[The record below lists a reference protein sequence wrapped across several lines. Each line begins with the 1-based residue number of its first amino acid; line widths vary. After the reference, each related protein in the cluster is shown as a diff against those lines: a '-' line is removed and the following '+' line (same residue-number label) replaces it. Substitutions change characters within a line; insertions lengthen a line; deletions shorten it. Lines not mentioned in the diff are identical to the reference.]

1 MNGIALGLAGCSV
14 IMRERLKLRGSPLK
28 KMTSHPATG
37 WREIAQAVLK
47 AEAQALATAAAR
59 LDHNLTK
66 TVELLLAHDG
76 KVVVSG
82 IGKSGHIGQKIAA
95 TLASTGTPAV
105 FLHAAEAVHGDLGI
119 YTPGDPSILI
129 SKSGS
134 TAELLRLIPVLRQFQ
149 SPLIVIVGNLNS
161 PMAQQA
167 DVVLDA
173 RVEKEADPLNLA
185 PTCSTTVAL
194 ALGDA
199 LAVALML
206 ARRFTDQD
214 FARYH
219 PAGQLGRA
227 LWLKVADVMHQ
238 PEAVAWVKPD
248 MPLRQV
254 IIAMSQRPLGAA
266 CVVDDAFQLLGIIT
280 DGDLR
285 RALLTHEDIRL
296 LQAAGCMTRQ
306 PTTITPEASLKEAAR
321 LMEDRPSQISVLPV
335 VDSRSQRCLGLIRIH
350 DIYQPELI

>member
-1 MNGIALGLAGCSV
+1 MKSV
-14 IMRERLKLRGSPLK
+14 TVNVNQSTL
-28 KMTSHPATG
+28 TQD
-37 WREIAQAVLK
+37 WREIAQAVLNL
-47 AEAQALATAAAR
+47 EAQALAAVADR

-66 TVELLLAHDG
+66 AVELLLAHDG

-134 TAELLRLIPVLRQFQ
+134 TAELLRLIPVLRQFR
-149 SPLIVIVGNLNS
+149 SPLIAIVGNLNS
-161 PMAQQA
+161 PMAKQA

-173 RVEKEADPLNLA
+173 RVDQEADPLNLA
-185 PTCSTTVAL
+185 PTCSTIAAL
-194 ALGDA
+194 GLGDA
-199 LAVALML
+199 LAVALMM
-206 ARRFTDQD
+206 ARRFTDID

-219 PAGQLGRA
+219 PAGQLGRN
-227 LWLKVADVMHQ
+227 LWLKVADVMH
-238 PEAVAWVKPD
+238 ENDAVAWVRPD
-248 MPLRQV
+248 TPLRQV

-266 CVVDDAFQLLGIIT
+266 CVVGEDLQLLGIIT

-296 LQAAGCMTRQ
+296 LHANDCMMRQ
-306 PTTITPEASLKEAAR
+306 PITITPEASLRDATR

>member
-1 MNGIALGLAGCSV
+1 M
-14 IMRERLKLRGSPLK
+14 ERILPK
-28 KMTSHPATG
+28 KASG
-37 WREIAQAVLK
+37 KDWREIARTVLDNEVKCLSAV
-47 AEAQALATAAAR
+47 AQR
-59 LDHNLTK
+59 LDHHWNDA
-66 TVELLLAHDG
+66 VELLLNHHG

-134 TAELLRLIPVLRQFQ
+134 TAELLRLIPILRQFR
-149 SPLIVIVGNLNS
+149 SPLIAIVGNLNS
-161 PMAQQA
+161 PMAKQA
-167 DVVLDA
+167 DIVLDA
-173 RVEKEADPLNLA
+173 RVDREADPLNLA
-185 PTCSTTVAL
+185 PTSSTTVAL

-199 LAVALML
+199 LAVVLMQ
-206 ARRFTDQD
+206 ARRFTDKD

-219 PAGQLGRA
+219 PAGQLGRT

-238 PEAVAWVKPD
+238 DEAVAWVELET
-248 MPLRQV
+248 PLRQV

-266 CVVDDAFQLLGIIT
+266 CVVNEDRQLLGIIT

-285 RALLTHEDIRL
+285 RVLLTYEDIRN
-296 LQAAGCMTRQ
+296 LQAADCMTRQ
-306 PTTITPEASLKEAAR
+306 PITISPQASLKEASR
-321 LMEDRPSQISVLPV
+321 MMEDRPSQISVLPV
-335 VDSRSQRCLGLIRIH
+335 VDPKSLRCLGLIRIH
-350 DIYQPELI
+350 DIYQPELT

>member
-1 MNGIALGLAGCSV
+1 LLFDWPGGNDI
-14 IMRERLKLRGSPLK
+14 IIERLNLRGSPLK
-28 KMTSHPATG
+28 KMPSLPAAKN
-37 WREIAQAVLK
+37 WRAIAQAVLEG
-47 AEAQALATAAAR
+47 EARALTAAATR
-59 LDHNLTK
+59 LNDHLTRA
-66 TVELLLAHDG
+66 VEVLLKHEG

-119 YTPGDPSILI
+119 YTPGDPSILV

-134 TAELLRLIPVLRQFQ
+134 TAELLRLIPVLRQFR
-149 SPLIVIVGNLNS
+149 SPLIAILGNLDS

-173 RVEKEADPLNLA
+173 RVEREADPLNLA

-199 LAVALML
+199 LAVALMM
-206 ARRFTDQD
+206 ARRFTQQD

-219 PAGQLGRA
+219 PAGQLGRT

-238 PEAVAWVKPD
+238 NEAVAWVQPD
-248 MPLRQV
+248 TPLRQV

-266 CVVDDAFQLLGIIT
+266 CVVDEEFLLLGIVT

-296 LQAAGCMTRQ
+296 LHAADCMTRQ
-306 PTTITPEASLKEAAR
+306 PVTINPEASLREATR

-335 VDSRSQRCLGLIRIH
+335 VDSRHHRCLGLIRIH

>member
-1 MNGIALGLAGCSV
+1 MIN
-14 IMRERLKLRGSPLK
+14 KFKTKYPLID
-28 KMTSHPATG
+28 
-37 WREIAQAVLK
+37 WQEIARGVIER
-47 AEAQALATAAAR
+47 EAQALIAVAKR
-59 LDHNLTK
+59 LDARWNQA
-66 TVELLLAHDG
+66 VGLLLSHEG

-82 IGKSGHIGQKIAA
+82 IGKSGHIAQKIAA
-95 TLASTGTPAV
+95 TFASTGTPAV

-134 TAELLRLIPVLRQFQ
+134 TAELLRLIPILRQFR
-149 SPLIVIVGNLNS
+149 SPLIAIVGNLNT
-161 PMAQQA
+161 PMAKQA

-185 PTCSTTVAL
+185 PTCSTTAAL

-199 LAVALML
+199 LAVALMQ

-219 PAGQLGRA
+219 PAGQLGRN

-238 PEAVAWVKPD
+238 DETVAWVKPET
-248 MPLRQV
+248 PLRQV

-266 CVVDDAFQLLGIIT
+266 CVVDPDRLLLGIIT
-280 DGDLR
+280 EGDLR
-285 RALLTHEDIRL
+285 RVLLTHDDIRG
-296 LQAAGCMTRQ
+296 LQAADCMARQ
-306 PTTITPEASLKEAAR
+306 PITIPPQASLKEATR

-335 VDSRSQRCLGLIRIH
+335 VDPVSQRCLGLIRIH

>member
-1 MNGIALGLAGCSV
+1 LTGKSKKRTSSSPSAKDWQKIAREVLAV
-14 IMRERLKLRGSPLK
+14 E
-28 KMTSHPATG
+28 
-37 WREIAQAVLK
+37 AQAV
-47 AEAQALATAAAR
+47 AAVAAR
-59 LDHNLTK
+59 LDQNLTK
-66 TVELLLAHDG
+66 ALELLLKHEG

-82 IGKSGHIGQKIAA
+82 IGKSGHVGQKIAA

-134 TAELLRLIPVLRQFQ
+134 TAELLRLIPILRQFR
-149 SPLIVIVGNLNS
+149 SPLIAILGNLNS
-161 PMAQQA
+161 PIARQA

-173 RVEKEADPLNLA
+173 GVEREADPLNLA
-185 PTCSTTVAL
+185 PTCSTTAAL

-199 LAVALML
+199 LAVALMM

-219 PAGQLGRA
+219 PAGQIGRN
-227 LWLKVADVMHQ
+227 LWLKVSDVMHQ
-238 PEAVAWVKPD
+238 NEAVAWVKPET
-248 MPLRQV
+248 PLRQV

-266 CVVDDAFQLLGIIT
+266 CVVDENFLLLGIIT

-285 RALLTHEDIRL
+285 RTLLSHEDIRL
-296 LQAAGCMTRQ
+296 LRASDCMTRQ
-306 PTTITPEASLKEAAR
+306 PTTIAPEASLRQASR

-335 VDSRSQRCLGLIRIH
+335 VDPLNQRCLGLIRIH

>member
-1 MNGIALGLAGCSV
+1 LKSDKVNPNQSDLS
-14 IMRERLKLRGSPLK
+14 REWL
-28 KMTSHPATG
+28 
-37 WREIAQAVLK
+37 EIARKVL
-47 AEAQALATAAAR
+47 ATEGQALAAVAAR
-59 LDHNLTK
+59 LDDNLIK
-66 TVELLLAHDG
+66 AVELLLAHKG

-82 IGKSGHIGQKIAA
+82 IGKSGHVGQKIAA

-134 TAELLRLIPVLRQFQ
+134 TAELLRLIPVLRQFR
-149 SPLIVIVGNLNS
+149 SPLIAILGNLNA
-161 PMAQQA
+161 PMAKQA
-167 DVVLDA
+167 DVILDA
-173 RVEKEADPLNLA
+173 QVEREADPLNLA

-194 ALGDA
+194 GLGDA
-199 LAVALML
+199 LAVALMM

-219 PAGQLGRA
+219 PAGQLGRT
-227 LWLKVADVMHQ
+227 LWLKVAEVMHQ
-238 PEAVAWVKPD
+238 NEAVAWVAPET
-248 MPLRQV
+248 PLRQV

-266 CVVDDAFQLLGIIT
+266 CVVNEEFQLLGIIT
-280 DGDLR
+280 DGDVR
-285 RALLTHEDIRL
+285 RVLLKHEDIRQL
-296 LQAAGCMTRQ
+296 EAADCMTRR
-306 PTTITPEASLKEAAR
+306 PTTIAPEASLKEASR

>member
-1 MNGIALGLAGCSV
+1 LDAISLQ
-14 IMRERLKLRGSPLK
+14 ISP
-28 KMTSHPATG
+28 TNPAED
-37 WREIAQAVLK
+37 WRQIAQAVLQV
-47 AEAQALATAAAR
+47 EAQALAAAAAR
-59 LDHNLTK
+59 LDHTLSK
-66 TVELLLAHDG
+66 AVELLLRHVG

-95 TLASTGTPAV
+95 TLSSTGTPAV

-134 TAELLRLIPVLRQFQ
+134 TAELLRLIPVLRQFR

-161 PMAQQA
+161 PMAKQA

-173 RVEKEADPLNLA
+173 RVDREADPLNLA
-185 PTCSTTVAL
+185 PTCSTIVAL

-199 LAVALML
+199 LAVALMM
-206 ARRFTDQD
+206 ARRFTDKD

-219 PAGQLGRA
+219 PAGQLGRS
-227 LWLKVADVMHQ
+227 LWLKVADVMHHN
-238 PEAVAWVKPD
+238 EAVAWVKPET
-248 MPLRQV
+248 PLRQV

-266 CVVDDAFQLLGIIT
+266 CVVDEEYQLLGIIT

-285 RALLTHEDIRL
+285 RALLTHEDIRM
-296 LQAAGCMTRQ
+296 LQASDCMMRQ
-306 PTTITPEASLKEAAR
+306 PITISPEASLRDATR

-335 VDSRSQRCLGLIRIH
+335 VDSGSRRCLGLIRIH
-350 DIYQPELI
+350 DMYQPELI

>member
-1 MNGIALGLAGCSV
+1 MLATSAEEWPAIA
-14 IMRERLKLRGSPLK
+14 RK
-28 KMTSHPATG
+28 
-37 WREIAQAVLK
+37 VLEL
-47 AEAQALATAAAR
+47 EAQALATVAAR
-59 LDHNLTK
+59 LDNNLARAVT
-66 TVELLLAHDG
+66 LLLEHAG

-119 YTPGDPSILI
+119 YTPGDPTILI

-149 SPLIVIVGNLNS
+149 SPLIAIVGNLNA
-161 PMAQQA
+161 PMAKQA
-167 DVVLDA
+167 DVILDA
-173 RVEKEADPLNLA
+173 RVEREADPLNLA

-199 LAVALML
+199 LAVALMM
-206 ARRFTDQD
+206 ARRFTHQD

-219 PAGQLGRA
+219 PAGQLGRT

-238 PEAVAWVKPD
+238 NDAVAWVTPD
-248 MPLRQV
+248 TPLRQV

-266 CVVDDAFQLLGIIT
+266 CVVDEDFRLLGIIT
-280 DGDLR
+280 DGDVR
-285 RALLTHEDIRL
+285 RLLLTHDDIRL
-296 LQAAGCMTRQ
+296 LDATNCMTRQ
-306 PTTITPEASLKEAAR
+306 PVTITPEASLREATR

-335 VDSRSQRCLGLIRIH
+335 VDSLNHRCLGLIRIH
-350 DIYQPELI
+350 DIYQPEIT

>member
-1 MNGIALGLAGCSV
+1 LEL
-14 IMRERLKLRGSPLK
+14 
-28 KMTSHPATG
+28 
-37 WREIAQAVLK
+37 
-47 AEAQALATAAAR
+47 EAQALAVAADR

-66 TVELLLAHDG
+66 AVELLLAHDG

-82 IGKSGHIGQKIAA
+82 IGKSGHVGQKIAA

-134 TAELLRLIPVLRQFQ
+134 TAELLRLIPILRQFR
-149 SPLIVIVGNLNS
+149 SPLIAIVGNLNS
-161 PMAQQA
+161 PIAKQA

-173 RVEKEADPLNLA
+173 RVDREADPLNLA
-185 PTCSTTVAL
+185 PTCSTTIAL

-199 LAVALML
+199 LAVALMM
-206 ARRFTDQD
+206 ARRFTDKD

-219 PAGQLGRA
+219 PAGQLGRN

-238 PEAVAWVKPD
+238 NEAVAWVKPD
-248 MPLRQV
+248 TPLRQV
-254 IIAMSQRPLGAA
+254 IIAMSQLPLGAA
-266 CVVDDAFQLLGIIT
+266 CVVDESFHLLGIIT

-285 RALLTHEDIRL
+285 RVLLTHDDIRPL
-296 LQAAGCMTRQ
+296 CAADCMTRQ
-306 PTTITPEASLKEAAR
+306 PITIAPEASLRDATR

-335 VDSRSQRCLGLIRIH
+335 VDSRSQHCLGLIRIH

>member
-1 MNGIALGLAGCSV
+1 MQI
-14 IMRERLKLRGSPLK
+14 SPNK
-28 KMTSHPATG
+28 PTED
-37 WREIAQAVLK
+37 WRQIAQAVLK
-47 AEAQALATAAAR
+47 VEAQALFEAAGR
-59 LDHNLTK
+59 LDNNLTK
-66 TVELLLAHDG
+66 AVELLLKYKG

-82 IGKSGHIGQKIAA
+82 IGKSGHIGQKIAS

-134 TAELLRLIPVLRQFQ
+134 TAELLRLIPVLRQFR
-149 SPLIVIVGNLNS
+149 SPLIAIVGNLNS
-161 PMAQQA
+161 PMAKQA

-173 RVEKEADPLNLA
+173 RVDREADPLNLA
-185 PTCSTTVAL
+185 PTCSTIVAL
-194 ALGDA
+194 GLGDA
-199 LAVALML
+199 LAVALMM
-206 ARRFTDQD
+206 ARRFTDKD

-219 PAGQLGRA
+219 PAGQLGRS
-227 LWLKVADVMHQ
+227 LWLKVGDVMHGNG
-238 PEAVAWVKPD
+238 AVAWVKPD
-248 MPLRQV
+248 TPLRQV
-254 IIAMSQRPLGAA
+254 IIAMSEHPLGAA
-266 CVVDDAFQLLGIIT
+266 CVVDENFLLLGIVT

-296 LQAAGCMTRQ
+296 LHAADCMMRQ
-306 PTTITPEASLKEAAR
+306 PTTITPEASLRDATR

-335 VDSRSQRCLGLIRIH
+335 VDSCSQRCLGLIRIH

>member
-1 MNGIALGLAGCSV
+1 MSLF
-14 IMRERLKLRGSPLK
+14 
-28 KMTSHPATG
+28 HPATD
-37 WREIAQAVLK
+37 WREIAQEVLK
-47 AEAQALATAAAR
+47 VEAQALAAAADR

-66 TVELLLAHDG
+66 AVELLLRHVG

-95 TLASTGTPAV
+95 TLSSTGTPAV

-134 TAELLRLIPVLRQFQ
+134 TAELLRLIPVLRQFR
-149 SPLIVIVGNLNS
+149 SPLIAIVGNLTS
-161 PMAQQA
+161 PMAKQA

-173 RVEKEADPLNLA
+173 RVDREADPLNLA

-199 LAVALML
+199 LAVALMM

-219 PAGQLGRA
+219 PAGQLGRS

-238 PEAVAWVKPD
+238 NEAVAWVKPETL
-248 MPLRQV
+248 LRQV

-266 CVVDDAFQLLGIIT
+266 CVVDEHFQLLGIIT

-285 RALLTHEDIRL
+285 RALLTHEDIRIL
-296 LQAAGCMTRQ
+296 HASDCMMRQ
-306 PTTITPEASLKEAAR
+306 PITITPGASLRDATR

-335 VDSRSQRCLGLIRIH
+335 VDSGSQRCLGLIRIH

>member
-1 MNGIALGLAGCSV
+1 LTGKSKKSTPSSLSAKDWQKIAREVLAV
-14 IMRERLKLRGSPLK
+14 E
-28 KMTSHPATG
+28 
-37 WREIAQAVLK
+37 AQAV
-47 AEAQALATAAAR
+47 AAVAAR
-59 LDHNLTK
+59 LDQNLTK
-66 TVELLLAHDG
+66 ALELLLKHEG

-134 TAELLRLIPVLRQFQ
+134 TAELLRLIPILRQFR
-149 SPLIVIVGNLNS
+149 SPLIAILGNLNS
-161 PMAQQA
+161 PIAGQA

-173 RVEKEADPLNLA
+173 GVEREADPLNLA
-185 PTCSTTVAL
+185 PTCSTTAAL

-199 LAVALML
+199 LAVALMM

-219 PAGQLGRA
+219 PAGQIGRN
-227 LWLKVADVMHQ
+227 LWLKVSDVMHQ
-238 PEAVAWVKPD
+238 NEAVAWVKLET
-248 MPLRQV
+248 PLRQV

-266 CVVDDAFQLLGIIT
+266 CVVDENFLLLGIIT

-285 RALLTHEDIRL
+285 RTLLTHEDIRL
-296 LQAAGCMTRQ
+296 LRASDCMTRQ
-306 PTTITPEASLKEAAR
+306 PTTIAPEASLRQASR

-335 VDSRSQRCLGLIRIH
+335 VDPLNQRCLGLIRIH

>member
-1 MNGIALGLAGCSV
+1 MSMTDKIKNCLHLAREVLEIESRAL
-14 IMRERLKLRGSPLK
+14 
-28 KMTSHPATG
+28 TG
-37 WREIAQAVLK
+37 
-47 AEAQALATAAAR
+47 AADR
-59 LDHNLTK
+59 LDHNFFEAVDLILHHT
-66 TVELLLAHDG
+66 G

-105 FLHAAEAVHGDLGI
+105 FLHATEAVHGDLGI

-134 TAELLRLIPVLRQFQ
+134 TAELLRLTPILRQFQ
-149 SPLIVIVGNLNS
+149 SPLIAIVGNVNS
-161 PMAQQA
+161 PIAHRA
-167 DVVLDA
+167 NVVLDA
-173 RVEKEADPLNLA
+173 RVEQEADTLNLA

-199 LAVALML
+199 LAVALMH

-219 PAGQLGRA
+219 PAGQLGRN

-238 PEAVAWVKPD
+238 GEAVAWVSLAT
-248 MPLRQV
+248 PLRQV

-266 CVVDDAFQLLGIIT
+266 CVVDLDGLLLGLIT
-280 DGDLR
+280 EGDLR
-285 RALLTHEDIRL
+285 RALLNYEDIRPL
-296 LQAAGCMTRQ
+296 KAADCMTKQ
-306 PTTITPEASLKEAAR
+306 PLTITSDVSIKEAAR

-335 VDSRSQRCLGLIRIH
+335 VEPQTQRCLGLIRIH
-350 DIYQPELI
+350 DIYQPELV

>member
-1 MNGIALGLAGCSV
+1 MS
-14 IMRERLKLRGSPLK
+14 S
-28 KMTSHPATG
+28 SHSAKD
-37 WREIAQAVLK
+37 WREIARAVLQV
-47 AEAQALATAAAR
+47 EAQALTVAADR
-59 LDHNLTK
+59 LDHDLAK
-66 TVELLLAHDG
+66 AVGLLLEHTG

-149 SPLIVIVGNLNS
+149 SPLIAIVGNLNS
-161 PMAQQA
+161 PIAKQA

-173 RVEKEADPLNLA
+173 RVDREADPLNLA
-185 PTCSTTVAL
+185 PTCSTIVAL

-199 LAVALML
+199 LAVALMM

-219 PAGQLGRA
+219 PAGQLGRT

-238 PEAVAWVKPD
+238 NDAVAWAQPET
-248 MPLRQV
+248 PLRQV

-266 CVVDDAFQLLGIIT
+266 CVVDEDFHLLGIIT

-285 RALLTHEDIRL
+285 RALLTHEDIRPL
-296 LQAAGCMTRQ
+296 HARDCMMRQ
-306 PTTITPEASLKEAAR
+306 PITISPEAGLKDATR

-335 VDSRSQRCLGLIRIH
+335 VDSRTQRCLGLIRIH

>member
-1 MNGIALGLAGCSV
+1 MI
-14 IMRERLKLRGSPLK
+14 ERSKLSGSPLK
-28 KMTSHPATG
+28 KIPPSQAAKG
-37 WREIAQAVLK
+37 WHEIARKVLA
-47 AEAQALATAAAR
+47 AEAQALAAVAAR
-59 LDHNLTK
+59 LDQNLTRA
-66 TVELLLAHDG
+66 VELLLAHDG

-119 YTPGDPSILI
+119 YTPGDPSILV

-134 TAELLRLIPVLRQFQ
+134 TAELLRLIPILRQFR
-149 SPLIVIVGNLNS
+149 SPLIGILGNLNS
-161 PMAQQA
+161 PLAKQA

-173 RVEKEADPLNLA
+173 QVEREADPLNLA
-185 PTCSTTVAL
+185 PTCSTTAAL

-199 LAVALML
+199 LAVALMM

-219 PAGQLGRA
+219 PAGQLGRT
-227 LWLKVADVMHQ
+227 LWLKVADVMHKN
-238 PEAVAWVKPD
+238 EAVAWVKPD
-248 MPLRQV
+248 TSLHQV

-266 CVVDDAFQLLGIIT
+266 CVVDEDYRLLGIIT

-285 RALLTHEDIRL
+285 RALLNHEDIRR
-296 LQAAGCMTRQ
+296 LQASDCMTRQ
-306 PTTITPEASLKEAAR
+306 PVTVAPEASLKEATR

-335 VDSRSQRCLGLIRIH
+335 VDSQSQRCQGLIRIH
-350 DIYQPELI
+350 DIYQSELT

>member
-1 MNGIALGLAGCSV
+1 M
-14 IMRERLKLRGSPLK
+14 E
-28 KMTSHPATG
+28 
-37 WREIAQAVLK
+37 
-47 AEAQALATAAAR
+47 AEAQALAAAAAR
-59 LDHNLTK
+59 LDTHLTK
-66 TVELLLAHDG
+66 AVEMLLSHAG

-149 SPLIVIVGNLNS
+149 SPLIAIVGNLNS
-161 PMAQQA
+161 PMAKQA
-167 DVVLDA
+167 DVILDA
-173 RVEKEADPLNLA
+173 RVDREADPLNLA

-219 PAGQLGRA
+219 PAGQLGRN

-238 PEAVAWVKPD
+238 NDAVAWVNPET
-248 MPLRQV
+248 PLRQV

-266 CVVDDAFQLLGIIT
+266 CVVDGDFRLLGIIT

-285 RALLTHEDIRL
+285 RALLNYEDIRL
-296 LQAAGCMTRQ
+296 LRAGDCMTTQ
-306 PTTITPEASLKEAAR
+306 PATITPEASLGEATR
-321 LMEDRPSQISVLPV
+321 LMEDRVSQISVLPV
-335 VDSRSQRCLGLIRIH
+335 VDSQRQRCLGLIRIH

>member
-1 MNGIALGLAGCSV
+1 MI
-14 IMRERLKLRGSPLK
+14 K
-28 KMTSHPATG
+28 KFPINSPATD
-37 WREIAQAVLK
+37 WREIARTVLENEAV
-47 AEAQALATAAAR
+47 ALAAVAAR
-59 LDHNLTK
+59 LDHHWNEA
-66 TVELLLAHDG
+66 VELLLRHKG

-82 IGKSGHIGQKIAA
+82 IGKSGHVGQKIAA
-95 TLASTGTPAV
+95 TFASTGTPAV

-134 TAELLRLIPVLRQFQ
+134 TAELLRLIPILRQFR
-149 SPLIVIVGNLNS
+149 SPLIAIVGNLNS
-161 PMAQQA
+161 PMAKKA

-173 RVEKEADPLNLA
+173 RVEREADPLNLV
-185 PTCSTTVAL
+185 PTSSTTVAL

-199 LAVALML
+199 LAVALMQ
-206 ARRFTDQD
+206 AHQFTDKD

-219 PAGQLGRA
+219 PAGQLGRN

-238 PEAVAWVKPD
+238 DEAVAWVKPET
-248 MPLRQV
+248 PLRQV

-266 CVVDDAFQLLGIIT
+266 CVVDQDRLLLGIIT

-285 RALLTHEDIRL
+285 RVLLTHEDIRG
-296 LQAAGCMTRQ
+296 LQAAQCMTRQ
-306 PTTITPEASLKEAAR
+306 PTTISPQASLKEATR
-321 LMEDRPSQISVLPV
+321 LMEDRTSQISVLPV
-335 VDSRSQRCLGLIRIH
+335 VDPLSQRCLGLIRIH

>member
-1 MNGIALGLAGCSV
+1 MSGKSKKRTPSSLAAKDWQEIAREVLAV
-14 IMRERLKLRGSPLK
+14 E
-28 KMTSHPATG
+28 
-37 WREIAQAVLK
+37 AQAV
-47 AEAQALATAAAR
+47 AAVAAR
-59 LDHNLTK
+59 LDQNLTK
-66 TVELLLAHDG
+66 AVELLLKHEG

-134 TAELLRLIPVLRQFQ
+134 TAELLRLIPVLRQFR
-149 SPLIVIVGNLNS
+149 SPLIAILGNLNS
-161 PMAQQA
+161 PIAGQV

-173 RVEKEADPLNLA
+173 RVEREADPLNLA
-185 PTCSTTVAL
+185 PTCSTTAAL

-199 LAVALML
+199 LAVALMM

-219 PAGQLGRA
+219 PAGQLGRN
-227 LWLKVADVMHQ
+227 LWLKVSDVMHQ
-238 PEAVAWVKPD
+238 NEAVAWVKPET
-248 MPLRQV
+248 PLRQV

-266 CVVDDAFQLLGIIT
+266 CVVDENFLLLGIIT

-285 RALLTHEDIRL
+285 RTLVTHEDIRL
-296 LQAAGCMTRQ
+296 LRASDCMTRQ
-306 PTTITPEASLKEAAR
+306 PITIPPEASLRQASR

-335 VDSRSQRCLGLIRIH
+335 VDPLNQRCLGLIRIH